1 MIKAFFKDS
10 LLYTLSNLFTKGV
23 GFLLLPIYTRLITKY
38 EYGLFDYLTTLG
50 ALLGVLVTLEVTQ
63 AIYRY
68 MPDFKSNELRQVS
81 IASTGL
87 WFTVLMYLVL
97 CAFSFLF
104 SDFLAELLLDD
115 INHSNLIKVTSF
127 LFFANAILYNLMSL
141 MRANLL
147 SKQVVLISA
156 LNAILVAFFS
166 LIFVVYFK
174 LGIKGLIFGQL
185 IGSSITF
192 LFAFI
197 FVKNWIKFKFCISTL
212 KEMLSFS
219 APLIFSSL
227 GVVLTM
233 FIDRIMIK
241 NILGAEQL
249 ALYAVAIK
257 IASIVSLLMIGF
269 QSALTPL
276 IYANYKNVETPGK
289 IAKLFHIY
297 LVAALFTFLLL
308 GYSSSWLITIVVGKQ
323 YYESA
328 MYTPILV
335 CSALISSMY
344 IFFPGLSIEKKTTFI
359 AGVNVFVGIL
369 NVVLNY
375 IFIPI
380 YGVQGAALS
389 TLFSVLLSFILNSF
403 FSQRYYKIP
412 FSLSLVLSVS
422 FVSIFFLF
430 HLLVHNIPSIN

>member
-1 MIKAFFKDS
+1 MIKEFFKDS
-10 LLYTLSNLFTKGV
+10 LLYTLSNLFTRGI

-38 EYGLFDYLTTLG
+38 DYGLFDYLTTLG
-50 ALLGVLVTLEVTQ
+50 VILGVVVTLEVTQ

-68 MPDFKSNELRQVS
+68 MPDFKDDKFRQISV
-81 IASTGL
+81 ASTGL

-97 CAFSFLF
+97 CVFSFLF
-104 SDFLAELLLDD
+104 SEFLAGLLLDD
-115 INHSNLIKVTSF
+115 VNHSNLIKITSV
-127 LFFANAILYNLMSL
+127 LFFSNAILYNLTSL

-156 LNAILVAFFS
+156 LNAILVASFS
-166 LIFVVYFK
+166 LIFVTYFK
-174 LGIKGLIFGQL
+174 LGVEGLIFGQL

-192 LFAFI
+192 LFAFV
-197 FVKNWIKFKFCISTL
+197 FVKHWIKFQFSISTL

-249 ALYAVAIK
+249 ASYAVAIK
-257 IASIVSLLMIGF
+257 IASIVSLLMVGF

-276 IYANYKNVETPGK
+276 IYTNYKNLETAGK
-289 IAKLFHIY
+289 IAKLFHLY
-297 LVAALFTFLLL
+297 LVAALFSFIVL
-308 GYSSSWLITIVVGKQ
+308 GYSSSWLITIVAGQQ
-323 YYESA
+323 YYEGA
-328 MYTPILV
+328 MYVPILV

-344 IFFPGLSIEKKTTFI
+344 LFFPGLSIEKKTTFI
-359 AGVNVFVGIL
+359 AGINVFVGAL
-369 NVVLNY
+369 NVSLNY

-380 YGVQGAALS
+380 YGVRGAALS
-389 TLFSVLLSFILNSF
+389 TLFSVLLSFLLNLF
-403 FSQRYYKIP
+403 YSQKYYKIS
-412 FSLSLVLSVS
+412 FSLSLIISV
-422 FVSIFFLF
+422 FFITIFFLM
-430 HLLVHNIPSIN
+430 LLTCL